1 MYRNFVLIIAAV
13 FLGLAW
19 LVHSPASTHVPRHA
33 STILPTAQAA
43 VQSLPCDNCPDTP
56 LTSGVGCLAGC
67 SAMAAIP
74 PSPGCAT
81 VVLPGEC
88 PGYVPS
94 ILSDQVITP
103 ADRPPKFAA

>member
-1 MYRNFVLIIAAV
+1 MYRSFVLIISAV

-19 LVHSPASTHVPRHA
+19 PVHSPASTHVRHEA
-33 STILPTAQAA
+33 ATMLPAARA
-43 VQSLPCDNCPDTP
+43 VQSPPCDNCPDGRIT
-56 LTSGVGCLAGC
+56 LGVGCLAGC

-74 PSPGCAT
+74 PTPGCAT

-94 ILSDQVITP
+94 ILSDQVIAP